1 MIFKDK
7 YKEDFNN
14 ISFSSTFEEDTIALL
29 KCTATRKENIMRFE
43 RKPIKI
49 AVAVAAVITLLTF
62 SAVAVINLL
71 SASQIADHF
80 GEKDLAIVFEDNT
93 YETQTV
99 TDGEYTVAFL
109 GMAPGKEV
117 CIVDGAEIDEDRSY
131 AVWALYRNDGTPL
144 SILDGSP
151 IMVMPVMKGYR
162 PNVFFRFGMS
172 AHGTEKGGVLYYL
185 CDYTD
190 LEVFADKEVALMV
203 YEGTFPTIKILTN
216 NDNGDVV
223 YAEGYE
229 GIKGSFAL
237 NLDISKAD
245 SEKAAELLASNE

>member
-1 MIFKDK
+1 MNFKNK
-7 YKEDFNN
+7 YKEEINN
-14 ISFSSTFEEDTIALL
+14 IPFTDTFEENTVALL
-29 KCTATRKENIMRFE
+29 KSPAKRKENIMTFK

-62 SAVAVINLL
+62 SVAAVVSLL
-71 SASQIADHF
+71 SASQVADHF
-80 GEKDLAIVFEDNT
+80 GQKELAVVFEENT

-99 TDGEYTVAFL
+99 TDGKYTVAFL

-117 CIVDGAEIDEDRSY
+117 CIIDGAEINENRSY

-144 SILDGSP
+144 STLDGSP
-151 IMVMPVMKGYR
+151 IMVIPVMKGYR
-162 PNVFFRFGMS
+162 PNVFFRFGLS
-172 AHGTEKGGVLYYL
+172 AHGTEKNGVLYFLY
-185 CDYTD
+185 DYTD
-190 LEVFADKEVALMV
+190 LEVFADKEVSLMV
-203 YEGTFPTIKILTN
+203 YEGSFPTREILTN

-223 YAEGYE
+223 YAKGYE
-229 GIKGSFAL
+229 GIKGSFTL